1 MSDHIKFFSTHRPYQ
16 VDDYSK
22 LELMRTEMNSILA
35 YQSKLHQMDH
45 DHHLVACIEEAVGV
59 LDEFLDY
66 DPTPQYAEEPGITMA
81 EMHSGA
87 WVQHQAMHS

>member
-1 MSDHIKFFSTHRPYQ
+1 LIAEFQR
-16 VDDYSK
+16 K
-22 LELMRTEMNSILA
+22 LEVIVKRDSSRHLMDAHMPASLLMLLEDELMPLLA
-35 YQSKLHQMDH
+35 E
-45 DHHLVACIEEAVGV
+45 AINEIE
-59 LDEFLDY
+59 Y